1 MKPYNSNIKV
11 SGIVQ
16 DSIVD
21 GVGIRLSIFAQGC
34 HHHCSGCHNV
44 GTQSFDGGY
53 YIEASDILKILS
65 ENPLLDGVTFSGGD
79 PMFQAS
85 QFYNLAKDIRKH
97 TDKTIWCYTGFTF
110 DEIINGDDE
119 DRIDLLKICDVLID
133 GKFEIN
139 KKNLS
144 ILYRG
149 SNNQDVIDVKKSLE
163 LNSKVLYNLE

>member
-1 MKPYNSNIKV
+1 
-11 SGIVQ
+11 
-16 DSIVD
+16 
-21 GVGIRLSIFAQGC
+21 
-34 HHHCSGCHNV
+34 
-44 GTQSFDGGY
+44 
-53 YIEASDILKILS
+53 
-65 ENPLLDGVTFSGGD
+65 
-79 PMFQAS
+79 MFQAS